1 MDVDL
6 RLDRLETKIDKL
18 ADSLETLIRVEERQ
32 STMFKRLDAQDTRM
46 NTLFDRVSEMEKV
59 TIGRGHFFRWADRI
73 GVAMI
78 GAAVAF
84 IFTQLRGAP

>member
-1 MDVDL
+1 MDVEL

-46 NTLFDRVSEMEKV
+46 NTLFDRISEMEKV

-73 GVAMI
+73 GVAFV
-78 GAAVAF
+78 GAAIAYIV
-84 IFTQLRGAP
+84 TQLGVQ